1 MVDIDTLLT
10 MLVSRG
16 GSDLHLVSNDP
27 PRMRIYGD
35 LEAISEDTLSAK
47 ELLEQMMK
55 IMPPRSKAIFEK
67 EDNADFAYSIE
78 GTGRFRV
85 NAFRHLNGVGSIY
98 RSIPAETAS
107 LEDLSMPEI
116 LASITR
122 QKAGMILVTGKTGSG
137 KSTTLAAMVN
147 EINNSLKGHILT
159 IEDPVEFVHEQK
171 NCLMSQREVGQHAK
185 SFASALHSAL
195 REDPDVI
202 LVGEMRD
209 LETMSLAVTAAE
221 TGIMVLGT
229 LHTNSAASTVDRII
243 NAFPTNKQD
252 HIRTMLSTS
261 LRAVISQQL
270 IKNKDGNGRAAAVEI
285 MVNTPAMANI
295 IREGKTDQIDNS
307 IQGGRSFGM
316 QSMDTAIKKLLNDE
330 KITPEAAFESAND
343 KSQFTQYLKKTNTAS
358 ASNSPQI

>member
-1 MVDIDTLLT
+1 MVDIDTLLE
-10 MLVSRG
+10 MLVARN
-16 GSDLHLVSNDP
+16 GSDLHLVSGDP
-27 PRMRIYGD
+27 PRMRVYGD
-35 LEAISEDTLSAK
+35 LETISEDRLSAK
-47 ELLEQMMK
+47 ELLEPILN
-55 IMPPRSKAIFEK
+55 IMPARSRTIFEK
-67 EDNADFAYSIE
+67 DDNADFAHSIE

-85 NAFRHLNGVGSIY
+85 NAFRHLNGVGAIF
-98 RSIPAETAS
+98 RAIPAETAS
-107 LEDLSMPEI
+107 LEDLAMPEI
-116 LASITR
+116 LNNISK
-122 QKAGMILVTGKTGSG
+122 QKSGMILVTGKTGSG

-147 EINNSLKGHILT
+147 EINTSLKGHILT
-159 IEDPVEFVHEQK
+159 IEDPVEFVHVQK
-171 NCLMSQREVGQHAK
+171 NCLLSQREVGQHAK

-221 TGIMVLGT
+221 TGILVLGT
-229 LHTNSAASTVDRII
+229 LHTNSASSTVDRII

-270 IKNKDGNGRAAAVEI
+270 IKTKEGNGRAAAVEI
-285 MVNTPAMANI
+285 MVNTPAVANI

-316 QSMDTAIKKLLNDE
+316 QSMDTAIKKLLNDD
-330 KITPEAAFESAND
+330 KITPQAAFEAAND
-343 KSQFTQYLKKTNTAS
+343 KSQFTQFLK
-358 ASNSPQI
+358 NSGAAT

>member
-1 MVDIDTLLT
+1 MVEIDTLLE
-10 MLVSRG
+10 MLVARG
-16 GSDLHLVSNDP
+16 GSDLHLVSGDP
-27 PRMRIYGD
+27 PRMRVYGD
-35 LEAISEDTLSAK
+35 LETISEDKINAK
-47 ELLEQMMK
+47 EMLDSLTD
-55 IMPPRSKAIFEK
+55 ILPARSRTVFEK
-67 EDNADFAYSIE
+67 EDNADFAHSIE

-85 NAFRHLNGVGSIY
+85 NAFRHLNGVGAIF
-98 RSIPAETAS
+98 RSIPMETAS
-107 LEDLSMPEI
+107 LEQLSMPEI
-116 LASITR
+116 LSSISK

-137 KSTTLAAMVN
+137 KSTTLAAIVN
-147 EINNSLKGHILT
+147 EINTTLKGHILT
-159 IEDPVEFVHEQK
+159 IEDPVEFIHEQK
-171 NCLMSQREVGQHAK
+171 NCLMSQREVGQHAN

-221 TGIMVLGT
+221 TGILVLGT

-270 IKNKDGNGRAAAVEI
+270 IKTKDGDGRAAAVEI
-285 MVNTPAMANI
+285 MVNTPAIANI

-316 QSMDTAIKKLLNDE
+316 QSMDTAIKQLLSKE
-330 KITPEAAFESAND
+330 KITPQAAFEAAND
-343 KSQFTQYLKKTNTAS
+343 KSQFTQFIKDDS
-358 ASNSPQI
+358 ATSA

>member
-1 MVDIDTLLT
+1 MVDIDTLLE
-10 MLVSRG
+10 MLVARG
-16 GSDLHLVSNDP
+16 GSDLHLVSGDP
-27 PRMRIYGD
+27 TRMRVFGD
-35 LEAISEDTLSAK
+35 LEAISEDLLSAK
-47 ELLEQMMK
+47 ELLDPLMN
-55 IMPPRSKAIFEK
+55 IMSVRSRTIFEK
-67 EDNADFAYSIE
+67 EDNVDFAHSIE

-85 NAFRHLNGVGSIY
+85 NAFRHLNGVGGIF

-116 LASITR
+116 LTNISK

-137 KSTTLAAMVN
+137 KSTTLAAIVN
-147 EINNSLKGHILT
+147 EINTTLKGHILT
-159 IEDPVEFVHEQK
+159 IEDPVEFIHEQK
-171 NCLMSQREVGQHAK
+171 NCLLSQREVGEHAK

-221 TGIMVLGT
+221 TGILVLGT
-229 LHTNSAASTVDRII
+229 LHTNSASSTVDRII

-261 LRAVISQQL
+261 LRSVISQQL
-270 IKNKDGNGRAAAVEI
+270 IKTKDGNGRAAAVEI
-285 MVNTPAMANI
+285 MVNTPAVANI

-316 QSMDTAIKKLLNDE
+316 QSMDTAIKKLLTDE
-330 KITPEAAFESAND
+330 KITPEAAFEAAND
-343 KSQFTQYLKKTNTAS
+343 KSQFMQFLKKTDEAT
-358 ASNSPQI
+358 

>member
-1 MVDIDTLLT
+1 MVDIDTLLE
-10 MLVSRG
+10 MLVARG
-16 GSDLHLVSNDP
+16 GSDLHLVSGDP
-27 PRMRIYGD
+27 PRMRVFGD
-35 LEAISEDTLSAK
+35 LEAISEDLLSAK
-47 ELLEQMMK
+47 ELLDPLMN
-55 IMPPRSKAIFEK
+55 IMPVRSRTIFEK
-67 EDNADFAYSIE
+67 EDNADFAHSID
-78 GTGRFRV
+78 GKARFRV
-85 NAFRHLNGVGSIY
+85 NAFRHLNGVGAIF

-116 LASITR
+116 LINISK

-137 KSTTLAAMVN
+137 KSTTLAAIVN
-147 EINNSLKGHILT
+147 EINSTLKGHILT
-159 IEDPVEFVHEQK
+159 IEDPVEFIHKQK
-171 NCLMSQREVGQHAK
+171 NCLLSQREVGEHAK

-221 TGIMVLGT
+221 TGILVLGT
-229 LHTNSAASTVDRII
+229 LHTNSASSTVDRII

-261 LRAVISQQL
+261 LRSVISQQL
-270 IKNKDGNGRAAAVEI
+270 IKTKDGNGRAAAVEI
-285 MVNTPAMANI
+285 MVNTPAVANI

-316 QSMDTAIKKLLNDE
+316 QSMDTAIKKLLTDE
-330 KITPEAAFESAND
+330 KITPEAAFEAAND
-343 KSQFTQYLKKTNTAS
+343 KSQFMQFLKS
-358 ASNSPQI
+358 ADEAT

>member
-1 MVDIDTLLT
+1 MVDIDTLLE
-10 MLVSRG
+10 MLVARG
-16 GSDLHLVSNDP
+16 GSDLHLVSGDP
-27 PRMRIYGD
+27 PRMRVFGD
-35 LEAISEDTLSAK
+35 LEAISEEKLSAK
-47 ELLEQMMK
+47 ELLEPILS
-55 IMPPRSKAIFEK
+55 IMPTRSRNTFEK
-67 EDNADFAYSIE
+67 EDNADFAHSIE

-85 NAFRHLNGVGSIY
+85 NAFRHLNGVGAIF
-98 RSIPAETAS
+98 RSIPMDTAS

-116 LASITR
+116 MTNISK

-137 KSTTLAAMVN
+137 KSTTLAAIVN
-147 EINNSLKGHILT
+147 EINTSLKGHILT

-171 NCLMSQREVGQHAK
+171 NCLMSQREVGEHAK

-221 TGIMVLGT
+221 TGILVLGT

-261 LRAVISQQL
+261 LRSVISQQL
-270 IKNKDGNGRAAAVEI
+270 IKTKDGNGRAAAVEI
-285 MVNTPAMANI
+285 MVNTPAIANI

-330 KITPEAAFESAND
+330 KITPEAAFEAAND
-343 KSQFTQYLKKTNTAS
+343 KSQFMQYLKKTDATV
-358 ASNSPQI
+358 

>member
-1 MVDIDTLLT
+1 MVEIDVLLE
-10 MLVSRG
+10 MLVARG

-27 PRMRIYGD
+27 PRMRVFGD
-35 LEAISEDTLSAK
+35 LEAISDEPIPAK
-47 ELLEQMMK
+47 EMLEPIMSMM
-55 IMPPRSKAIFEK
+55 PSRARSVFERD
-67 EDNADFAYSIE
+67 DNSDFAYSIE
-78 GTGRFRV
+78 GMGRFRV
-85 NAFRHLNGVGSIY
+85 NAFRHLNGIGAIF

-107 LEDLSMPEI
+107 LEDLDLPEVLNNI
-116 LASITR
+116 CN

-137 KSTTLAAMVN
+137 KSTTLSAMVDA
-147 EINNSLKGHILT
+147 INKSQKGHILT
-159 IEDPVEFVHEQK
+159 IEDPIEFIHEQK
-171 NCLMSQREVGQHAK
+171 QCLISQREVGEHTK
-185 SFASALHSAL
+185 TFASALHSAL

-243 NAFPTNKQD
+243 NAFPVNKQD

-270 IKNKDGNGRAAAVEI
+270 LKRKDGKGRIAAVEI
-285 MVNTPAMANI
+285 MINTPAIGNI

-307 IQGGRSFGM
+307 IQGGSTFGM
-316 QSMDTAIKKLLNDE
+316 QSMDTAIKKLLTQE
-330 KITPEAAFESAND
+330 LISPQLAFEAAND
-343 KSQFTQYLKKTNTAS
+343 KGQFTQFLKKS
-358 ASNSPQI
+358 GSQPH

>member
-1 MVDIDTLLT
+1 MVDIDTLLE
-10 MLVSRG
+10 MLVARG
-16 GSDLHLVSNDP
+16 GSDLHLVSGDP
-27 PRMRIYGD
+27 PRMRVFGD
-35 LEAISEDTLSAK
+35 LEAISEDLLSAK
-47 ELLEQMMK
+47 ELLDPLMN
-55 IMPPRSKAIFEK
+55 IMPVRSRTIFEK
-67 EDNADFAYSIE
+67 EDNVDFAHSIE

-85 NAFRHLNGVGSIY
+85 NAFRHLNGVGGIF

-116 LASITR
+116 LINISK

-137 KSTTLAAMVN
+137 KSTTLAAIVN
-147 EINNSLKGHILT
+147 EINTTLKGHILT
-159 IEDPVEFVHEQK
+159 IEDPVEFIHEQK
-171 NCLMSQREVGQHAK
+171 NCLLSQREVGEHAK

-221 TGIMVLGT
+221 TGILVLGT
-229 LHTNSAASTVDRII
+229 LHTNSASSTVDRII

-261 LRAVISQQL
+261 LRSVISQQL
-270 IKNKDGNGRAAAVEI
+270 IKTKDGNGRAAAVEI
-285 MVNTPAMANI
+285 MVNTPAVANI

-316 QSMDTAIKKLLNDE
+316 QSMDTAIKKLLTDE
-330 KITPEAAFESAND
+330 KITPEAAFEAAND
-343 KSQFTQYLKKTNTAS
+343 KSQFMQFLKKTDEAT
-358 ASNSPQI
+358 

>member
-1 MVDIDTLLT
+1 MADIDTLLE
-10 MLVSRG
+10 MLVARG
-16 GSDLHLVSNDP
+16 GSDLHLVSGDP
-27 PRMRIYGD
+27 PRMRVFGD
-35 LEAISEDTLSAK
+35 LEAISEEKLSAK
-47 ELLEQMMK
+47 ELLEPILN
-55 IMPPRSKAIFEK
+55 IMPTRSRNIFEK
-67 EDNADFAYSIE
+67 EDNADFAHSIE

-85 NAFRHLNGVGSIY
+85 NAFRHLNGVGAIF
-98 RSIPAETAS
+98 RSIPIDTAS

-116 LASITR
+116 MTSISK

-137 KSTTLAAMVN
+137 KSTTLAAIVN
-147 EINNSLKGHILT
+147 EINTSLKGHILT

-171 NCLMSQREVGQHAK
+171 NCLMSQREVGEHAK

-221 TGIMVLGT
+221 TGILVLGT

-261 LRAVISQQL
+261 LRSVISQQL
-270 IKNKDGNGRAAAVEI
+270 IKTKDGNGRAAAVEI
-285 MVNTPAMANI
+285 MVNTPAIANI

-316 QSMDTAIKKLLNDE
+316 QSMDTAIKKLLKDE
-330 KITPEAAFESAND
+330 KITPEAAFEAAND
-343 KSQFTQYLKKTNTAS
+343 KSQFMQYLKKTDATV
-358 ASNSPQI
+358 